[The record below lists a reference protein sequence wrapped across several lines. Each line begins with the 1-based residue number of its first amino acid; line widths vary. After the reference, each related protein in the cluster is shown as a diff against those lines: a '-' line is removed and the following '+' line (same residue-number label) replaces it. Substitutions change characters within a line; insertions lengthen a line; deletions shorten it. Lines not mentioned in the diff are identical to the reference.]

1 MRNFLGK
8 AQIVHVQTRLAV
20 LIEQRRYEQNASLR
34 QRQTEH
40 AAVGTDLDVLDGA
53 PVQLP
58 HGFGDA
64 TEVLDGCERHV
75 EFGNGSLL
83 RDVLVQKF
91 FERVVRQAI
100 RCSEQGGF

>member
-1 MRNFLGK
+1 MGNFLGSS
-8 AQIVHVQTRLAV
+8 QIIHVQTRLAV
-20 LIEQRRYEQNASLR
+20 LIEQRRDEQDTSLR

-40 AAVGTDLDVLDGA
+40 AAVGTDLDILDGA

-75 EFGNGSLL
+75 EFGDSSLL
-83 RDVLVQKF
+83 RDVLVEHF
-91 FERVVRQAI
+91 FELVVRQAI